1 MNTNIIGMFKILIFI
16 EWILFAITII
26 ALMSQL
32 LMLTKGHVK
41 FLYTLYSAKSLGEIR
56 VSIIRINNKINELKK
71 ELLISSYT
79 VIIALLSMFILVSF
93 LNIKI
98 GFPPDTF
105 LWMVGGFV
113 IIPLFIITFDFYL
126 ERIVSEIDKIKA
138 MSLNKNK
145 DRGK

>member
-16 EWILFAITII
+16 EWILFVITII
-26 ALMSQL
+26 ALMFQL

-41 FLYTLYSAKSLGEIR
+41 FLYTLYSAKSLEEIR
-56 VSIIRINNKINELKK
+56 ESIMRINDKMNELKK
-71 ELLISSYT
+71 ELLISSST
-79 VIIALLSMFILVSF
+79 VIIALLSMLILVSF

-98 GFPPDTF
+98 GFPLNTF

-126 ERIVSEIDKIKA
+126 KRIILEIDKIKA